1 MRKIEGERY
10 LKLRKEGANKSYTQK
25 QIEKRRKGWEGGKEG
40 NL

>member
-10 LKLRKEGANKSYTQK
+10 LKRGGANKSYTQK